1 MEEHSDS
8 RDTNDCLSKSA
19 NGYSHGL
26 ILILIWYVAGSN
38 FRYNC
43 DGREVRTFELDGASG
58 GSP

>member
-8 RDTNDCLSKSA
+8 RDTNDWLSKSA
-19 NGYSHGL
+19 NVCSRGL

-43 DGREVRTFELDGASG
+43 DGRGVRAFELDGASG